1 MKSVLAID
9 QSTQGTKG
17 ILLNDRA
24 EIVAKAYLPH
34 RQIVTP
40 KGYISHDPNEIY
52 KNVLGVAAKFQSDL
66 SRIEIK
72 VSEENE
78 LSALGVG
85 FMAGIRAGLFS
96 DDAAFGKRGYRSF
109 TPKMSDGERKTR
121 LSDWKRAV
129 EAVTKGSI

>member
-1 MKSVLAID
+1 MKRDSGLEINAAYTD
-9 QSTQGTKG
+9 GGPTENRYLMQLQS
-17 ILLNDRA
+17 N
-24 EIVAKAYLPH
+24 
-34 RQIVTP
+34 
-40 KGYISHDPNEIY
+40 
-52 KNVLGVAAKFQSDL
+52 L

-85 FMAGIRAGLFS
+85 FMVGIRAGLFS

-129 EAVTKGSI
+129 EAVTKGSV